1 MIKRKKSGGRLN
13 TKNTLQILNEALNRY
28 ITEETEE
35 EREQVR
41 QKINALD
48 LEVRRIREAE
58 AGQPGRTKIFTKF
71 KRVRD
76 GKYIARLHGLTA
88 NKLSDYM
95 DWIEEAAEK
104 LDIKV
109 DFQDNIQIKDTYSHD
124 YSSSGKVKYNLDVI
138 IFAE

>member
-1 MIKRKKSGGRLN
+1 MKDTIQVL
-13 TKNTLQILNEALNRY
+13 TEALDRY
-28 ITEETEE
+28 LIEETEE
-35 EREQVR
+35 EREQVK

-58 AGQPGRTKIFTKF
+58 TGQPGRTKIFTKF

-88 NKLSDYM
+88 DKVSDYM
-95 DWIEEAAEK
+95 DWIEEAAER
-104 LDIKV
+104 LSIKV
-109 DFQDNIQIKDTYSHD
+109 DFQDNIQVKDTYSHD

>member
-1 MIKRKKSGGRLN
+1 MKDTIQVL
-13 TKNTLQILNEALNRY
+13 TEALDRY
-28 ITEETEE
+28 LIEETEE
-35 EREQVR
+35 EREQVK

-58 AGQPGRTKIFTKF
+58 TGQPGRTKIFTKF
-71 KRVRD
+71 KRVKD

-88 NKLSDYM
+88 DKVSDYM
-95 DWIEEAAEK
+95 DWIEEAAER
-104 LDIKV
+104 LSIKV
-109 DFQDNIQIKDTYSHD
+109 DFQDSVQIKDTYSHD